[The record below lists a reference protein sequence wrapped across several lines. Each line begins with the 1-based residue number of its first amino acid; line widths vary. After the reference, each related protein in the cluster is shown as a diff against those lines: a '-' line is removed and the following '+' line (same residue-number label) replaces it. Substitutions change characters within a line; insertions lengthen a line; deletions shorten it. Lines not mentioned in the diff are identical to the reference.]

1 MSKQTIKRSMH
12 EDAIIKPL
20 LCRPTLKS
28 SLKAIQGKKEV
39 LEGSKVVECPSNPI
53 LLARRCPLYLAQN
66 PSVTG
71 RWSQCLAGIRETNED
86 EEVDTSSGATI
97 RMDASCSS
105 ISV

>member
-1 MSKQTIKRSMH
+1 MSKQTIKRSVH
-12 EDAIIKPL
+12 EEAIIKPL

-28 SLKAIQGKKEV
+28 SLKDIQEKKEV
-39 LEGSKVVECPSNPI
+39 LEGSKVAECPSNV

-66 PSVTG
+66 PSVTD

-86 EEVDTSSGATI
+86 EEVDTSSGVTI
-97 RMDASCSS
+97 RMDEGCSS